1 MSSKKKRKEKQQERA
16 YRDTVRNLDK
26 IVKKNNLT
34 PFQLETWMGHGNVHK
49 EFYKVTD
56 VFDALYWD
64 HDVMIDVEYSGRA
77 IGCPSEITIRG
88 FSKDKIVYELDGQ
101 QRVGNVSD
109 YLISFD

>member
-1 MSSKKKRKEKQQERA
+1 MSSKKKHKENQQERA

-26 IVKKNNLT
+26 IVKKNNLE
-34 PFQLETWMGHGNVHK
+34 PFQLEAWMGYGNVHK

-56 VFDALYWD
+56 VYDALDWD
-64 HDVMIDVEYSGRA
+64 YDVINVEYSGRS
-77 IGCPSEITIRG
+77 IGCPSEITIKG

>member
-1 MSSKKKRKEKQQERA
+1 MSSKKKRKEKQQELA

-56 VFDALYWD
+56 VYDALDWD
-64 HDVMIDVEYSGRA
+64 HDVIDVEYSGRA
-77 IGCPSEITIRG
+77 IGCPSEITIKG